1 MVSMNMKNRKHR
13 KVRMNNM
20 TAILK
25 KEIRNYFNT
34 VIGWGFLGFFVLI
47 SAYFFVAQN
56 IVTGSMNYND
66 TLASSLSMF
75 MILMPVLT
83 MRLFAEEKR
92 QKTDQLLYC
101 SPISVKSIVAGKFIS
116 AMILFLIGI
125 IITFL
130 FPVMLNQYGDVD
142 WGLTFTGFLGYF
154 LLGICIISVGIFIS
168 AITDNQIIA
177 AITAFA
183 VTFLLLMMDNI
194 AGSAPITV
202 ISSIVFAVI
211 IVAIIAF
218 VIYSSTKNLYV
229 SLIVAVIGC
238 VIVAVLYFINPNF
251 YDGLIINVL
260 GWFSI
265 LNRYENFY
273 IGIISVSDVVYYIT
287 FTFAF
292 LYLSVNVIEKR
303 RWS

>member
-1 MVSMNMKNRKHR
+1 
-13 KVRMNNM
+13 M

-56 IVTGSMNYND
+56 IVTGSLNYND

-101 SPISVKSIVAGKFIS
+101 SPVTVKSIVAGKFIS
-116 AMILFLIGI
+116 AVILFLIGI
-125 IITFL
+125 IITFI
-130 FPVMLNQYGDVD
+130 FPVMLNQFGDVD
-142 WGLTFTGFLGYF
+142 WGLTFTGVLGYF
-154 LLGICIISVGIFIS
+154 LLGVCIISVGIFIS
-168 AITDNQIIA
+168 AMTDNQIIA
-177 AITAFA
+177 AIVAFA
-183 VTFLLLMMDNI
+183 AAFLLLMMDNI
-194 AGSAPITV
+194 AGSAPVTV
-202 ISSIVFAVI
+202 MSSVVFAVI
-211 IVAIIAF
+211 IAAIIAL
-218 VIYSSTKNLYV
+218 VIYNSTKNIYM
-229 SLIVAVIGC
+229 SLFVLVIGC
-238 VIVAVLYFINPNF
+238 VIIGVMYLINPNF
-251 YDGLIINVL
+251 YDGLIFNVL
-260 GWFSI
+260 SWFSI

-287 FTFAF
+287 FIFAF